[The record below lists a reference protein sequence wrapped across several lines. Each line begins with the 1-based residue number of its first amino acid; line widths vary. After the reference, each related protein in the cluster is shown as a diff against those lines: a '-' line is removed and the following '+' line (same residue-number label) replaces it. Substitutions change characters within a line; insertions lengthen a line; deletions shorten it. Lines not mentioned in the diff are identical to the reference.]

1 MFHKQTRSHIFVSSN
16 GSCVLTFH
24 KNTEIRI
31 SESGDAKVKYF
42 TEIAEFKMFLKLR
55 CPIFSFLKAVLINKY
70 D

>member
-16 GSCVLTFH
+16 DFSVLTFH
-24 KNTEIRI
+24 KNTEIRV
-31 SESGDAKVKYF
+31 SESGHAKAKYF
-42 TEIAEFKMFLKLR
+42 TEIVEFKMFLKLR